1 MAPATGVPVAGAP
14 VPVAPVPAAAAH
26 KQEITASSHPGG
38 ARWPSLAAVQAMGD
52 LAAEAESY
60 EPNWMAR
67 RIGAQSIEKAEQAA
81 AGAAKEMEPIEAL
94 QQKAI
99 EAQEKASIARL
110 EADNKA
116 EREREAVELAV
127 SAAQT
132 EAALKKARTEA
143 ARLEAERIASADRVA
158 RMEAEVSQRGVCR
171 RGVRAVSSWHCK
183 RTHVLIQRLAAAP
196 NLTQPSHPR
205 RFICTPV
212 QARLKAEGRSIPAP
226 SSVPVPEP
234 EPLFGMALQRVGMAM
249 QSTSV
254 EAVKAINEAKRWPS
268 VARMKAEADMAREE
282 RSYAQQHEVRAT
294 RVRQPLSA
302 APSPK
307 CSTSRTVPLFPPR
320 LTFLPLAM
328 VWITTSV

>member
-1 MAPATGVPVAGAP
+1 MAPAAG

-158 RMEAEVSQRGVCR
+158 RMEAE
-171 RGVRAVSSWHCK
+171 
-183 RTHVLIQRLAAAP
+183 
-196 NLTQPSHPR
+196 
-205 RFICTPV
+205 
-212 QARLKAEGRSIPAP
+212 ARLKAEGRSIPAP

-282 RSYAQQHEVRAT
+282 RSYAQQHESKMGARVERAA
-294 RVRQPLSA
+294 REIEMQREGWFPAERFLKWMVSGVRQQPQ
-302 APSPK
+302 PQ
-307 CSTSRTVPLFPPR
+307 PR
-320 LTFLPLAM
+320 LAPA
-328 VWITTSV
+328 